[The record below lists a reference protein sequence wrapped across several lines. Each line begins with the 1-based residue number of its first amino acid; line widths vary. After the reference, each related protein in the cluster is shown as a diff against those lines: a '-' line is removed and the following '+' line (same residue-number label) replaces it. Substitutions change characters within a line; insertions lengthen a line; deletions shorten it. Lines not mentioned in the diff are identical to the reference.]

1 MKTKASQRTQAIVN
15 EPIGR
20 TLFRLTVPMIG
31 GIIALMAVGII
42 DAYFV
47 GQLGTAPL
55 AALGFVL
62 PVTHGV
68 NSIGLGLGMATS
80 VLVSRYLGEDRF
92 DRAAR
97 QITDGRLLITLIG
110 AALLLFLYVGV
121 ADLLR
126 LLGASGEVLDE
137 ALRFMALWIPVIPLL
152 LLTLTGNTILRA
164 IGCPGKSAFLLA
176 LLATL
181 NAGLDPLLIF
191 GFGPLPGLGIGGAAL
206 ATSIAWIITFLIS
219 QYILGVQEQLIL
231 TRKNTLQALYA
242 NWARLLGIGIPAIF
256 ANLMTPLAAA
266 ILTAMV
272 ARFGTTAVAGFG
284 VSTRIES
291 LCLLVAFALSST
303 LPMFIG
309 QNIGAGKPERARVA
323 LYGSIR
329 FSIIFQLVVWLIIA
343 TYSRSIGSAFSGN
356 AEVVNIISHYLWII
370 PATYGAHAVTILVMV
385 SLNALKQPKVALLTA
400 LIRLLLLNIPI
411 AYIGGELYGI
421 NGLFYGFA
429 LGNVLSAI
437 VAWRIINRAWTQQVE
452 EKKESK
458 PLA

>member
-1 MKTKASQRTQAIVN
+1 LKSKKASQRTQAIVN
-15 EPIGR
+15 DPIAR
-20 TLFRLTVPMIG
+20 TLFRLTMPMIG
-31 GIIALMAVGII
+31 GIIALMAVGIV

-47 GQLGTAPL
+47 GQLGTASL

-62 PVTHGV
+62 PIAHGV

-92 DRAAR
+92 DQAAR
-97 QITDGRLLITLIG
+97 QITDGRVLITLIG
-110 AALLLFLYVGV
+110 IALLLSLHLGIQ
-121 ADLLR
+121 ALLR

-176 LLATL
+176 FLATL
-181 NAGLDPLLIF
+181 NACLDPLFIF
-191 GFGPLPGLGIGGAAL
+191 GAGPLPGLGIGGAAL
-206 ATSIAWIITFLIS
+206 ATSIAWIVTFLLS
-219 QYILGVQEQLIL
+219 HYILSVQEQLIL
-231 TRKNTLQALYA
+231 KSKNTLQALRA
-242 NWARLLGIGIPAIF
+242 NWAELLSIGIPAIF

-291 LCLLVAFALSST
+291 LVLLIAFALSST

-309 QNIGAGKPERARVA
+309 QNIGAGKPERARIA
-323 LYGSIR
+323 LYGAIR
-329 FSIIFQLVVWLIIA
+329 FTIVFQLAMWLIIA
-343 TYSRSIGSAFSGN
+343 FFSRAIGSVFSSN
-356 AEVVNIISHYLWII
+356 PDVVNIISDYLWIV
-370 PATYGAHAVTILVMV
+370 PASYGAHAVTILVMV
-385 SLNALKQPKVALLTA
+385 SLNAIKRPKAALLTA
-400 LIRLLLLNIPI
+400 IIRLLLLNIPI
-411 AYIGGELYGI
+411 AYIGGQLYGI

-429 LGNVLSAI
+429 IGNVLSAI
-437 VAWRIINRAWTQQVE
+437 VAWRVIKTAWAEQVDSIN
-452 EKKESK
+452 
-458 PLA
+458 

>member
-1 MKTKASQRTQAIVN
+1 MKTIANQPLKTKASQRTQAIVN

-20 TLFRLTVPMIG
+20 TLLRLTLPMIG

-62 PVTHGV
+62 PVAHGV

-110 AALLLFLYVGV
+110 IGFGV
-121 ADLLR
+121 AGLLR

-152 LLTLTGNTILRA
+152 LLTLTGNTVLRA

-219 QYILGVQEQLIL
+219 QHILGVQEQLIL
-231 TRKNTLQALYA
+231 TSRNTLQALRVS
-242 NWARLLGIGIPAIF
+242 WAKLLSIGIPAIF

-323 LYGSIR
+323 LYGAIR
-329 FSIIFQLVVWLIIA
+329 FSIVFQLAVWVIVA
-343 TYSRSIGSAFSGN
+343 VYSRSIGSAFSAN
-356 AEVVNIISHYLWII
+356 PEVVDIISHYLWII
-370 PATYGAHAVTILVMV
+370 PASYGAHAITILVMV
-385 SLNALKQPKVALLTA
+385 SLNALKQPRTALLTA

-411 AYIGGELYGI
+411 AYIGGQLYDI

-429 LGNVLSAI
+429 LGNVLSAV
-437 VAWRIINRAWTQQVE
+437 VAWRIINRAWAAHVE
-452 EKKESK
+452 QDK
-458 PLA
+458 

>member
-1 MKTKASQRTQAIVN
+1 MNTKASQRTQAIVN
-15 EPIGR
+15 DPIGR

-31 GIIALMAVGII
+31 GIIALMAVGIV

-47 GQLGTAPL
+47 GQLGTASL

-62 PVTHGV
+62 PITHGV

-92 DRAAR
+92 TQAAR
-97 QITDGRLLITLIG
+97 QITDGRLLIIG
-110 AALLLFLYVGV
+110 IGIGLLLSLYLGLH
-121 ADLLR
+121 ALLR
-126 LLGASGEVLDE
+126 LLGASGEVLNE
-137 ALRFMALWIPVIPLL
+137 ALLFMALWIPVIPLL

-206 ATSIAWIITFLIS
+206 ATSIAWIITFLVS
-219 QYILGVQEQLIL
+219 HYMLKVQEQLIV
-231 TRKNTLQALYA
+231 KGKQSLQELRA
-242 NWARLLGIGIPAIF
+242 NWARLLTIGIPAIF

-284 VSTRIES
+284 VSTRIEA
-291 LCLLVAFALSST
+291 LCLLIAFSLSST

-309 QNIGAGKPERARVA
+309 QNIGAGKPERARIA
-323 LYGSIR
+323 LFGAIR
-329 FSIIFQLVVWLIIA
+329 FCLLFQLAMWLLVA
-343 TYSRSIGSAFSGN
+343 AFSPAIGSMFSTN
-356 AEVVNIISHYLWII
+356 PEVIAIISNYLWII
-370 PATYGAHAVTILVMV
+370 PASYGAHAVTILVMV
-385 SLNALKQPKVALLTA
+385 SLNAIKQPKTALLTA

-411 AYIGGELYGI
+411 AFIGGQLYGI

-437 VAWRIINRAWTQQVE
+437 VAWRIINRAWAEQVGDTG
-452 EKKESK
+452 
-458 PLA
+458 

>member
-15 EPIGR
+15 DPIGR

-31 GIIALMAVGII
+31 GIIALMAVGVV

-62 PVTHGV
+62 PITLGV

-92 DRAAR
+92 SQAAR
-97 QITDGRLLITLIG
+97 QITDGRILITAIG
-110 AALLLFLYVGV
+110 FGLLLSLYIGV
-121 ADLLR
+121 QALLR

-137 ALRFMALWIPVIPLL
+137 ALRFMALWMPVIPLL
-152 LLTLTGNTILRA
+152 LLTLTSNNILRA

-176 LLATL
+176 LLASL
-181 NAGLDPLLIF
+181 NAFLDPLLIF

-206 ATSIAWIITFLIS
+206 ATSIAWIITFLMS
-219 QYILGVQEQLIL
+219 QYIVSVQEQLIL
-231 TRKNTLQALYA
+231 KSKNTLQALRA
-242 NWARLLGIGIPAIF
+242 NWSELLTIAIPAIF

-291 LCLLVAFALSST
+291 LCLLIAFALSST

-323 LYGSIR
+323 LYGAIR
-329 FSIIFQLVVWLIIA
+329 FTIIFQLVVWLIIA
-343 TYSRSIGSAFSGN
+343 FFSRSIGSAFSGN
-356 AEVVNIISHYLWII
+356 PEVVDIISNYLWIV
-370 PATYGAHAVTILVMV
+370 PASYGAHAVTILVMV

-411 AYIGGELYGI
+411 AYIGGQLYGVS
-421 NGLFYGFA
+421 GLFYGFA
-429 LGNVLSAI
+429 IGNVLSAI
-437 VAWRIINRAWTQQVE
+437 VAWRIINRAWTERVGQ
-452 EKKESK
+452 SR
-458 PLA
+458 

>member
-1 MKTKASQRTQAIVN
+1 VNTKASQRTQAIVN
-15 EPIGR
+15 DPIGR
-20 TLFRLTVPMIG
+20 TLLRLTVPMIG
-31 GIIALMAVGII
+31 GIIALMAVGIV

-62 PVTHGV
+62 PIAHGV

-92 DRAAR
+92 HQAAR

-110 AALLLFLYVGV
+110 IALLLSLYFGV
-121 ADLLR
+121 QGLLR
-126 LLGASGEVLDE
+126 LLGASGEVLEE
-137 ALRFMALWIPVIPLL
+137 ALHFMALWMPIIPLL
-152 LLTLTGNTILRA
+152 LLTLTSNTILRA

-181 NAGLDPLLIF
+181 NACLDPLLIF
-191 GFGPLPGLGIGGAAL
+191 GLGPLPGLGIGGAAL

-219 QYILGVQEQLIL
+219 QYILSVQEQLIL
-231 TRKNTLQALYA
+231 KSKNTLQALRA
-242 NWARLLGIGIPAIF
+242 NWAELLTIGIPAIF

-284 VSTRIES
+284 VSTRIEA
-291 LCLLVAFALSST
+291 LCLLIAFALSST

-323 LYGSIR
+323 LYGAIR
-329 FSIIFQLVVWLIIA
+329 FTLVFQLAVWVIVA
-343 TYSRSIGSAFSGN
+343 FFSRSIGSAFSDN
-356 AEVVNIISHYLWII
+356 PEVVDIISNYLWII
-370 PATYGAHAVTILVMV
+370 PASYGAHAVTILVMV

-411 AYIGGELYGI
+411 AYMGGQLYGVV
-421 NGLFYGFA
+421 GLFYGFA
-429 LGNVLSAI
+429 IGNVLSAI
-437 VAWRIINRAWTQQVE
+437 VAWHIINRAWAELVGQ
-452 EKKESK
+452 SD
-458 PLA
+458 

>member
-1 MKTKASQRTQAIVN
+1 MNTKASQRTQAIVN

-31 GIIALMAVGII
+31 GIIALMAVGIV

-62 PVTHGV
+62 PITHGV
-68 NSIGLGLGMATS
+68 NSIGLGLGMAAS

-92 DRAAR
+92 AQAAR
-97 QITDGRLLITLIG
+97 QITDGRILITIIG
-110 AALLLFLYVGV
+110 IGLLLSLYIGIPALLHLM
-121 ADLLR
+121 
-126 LLGASGEVLDE
+126 GARDAVLDE
-137 ALRFMALWIPVIPLL
+137 ALRFMALWMPVIPLL

-206 ATSIAWIITFLIS
+206 ATSIAWIITFLVS
-219 QYILGVQEQLIL
+219 HYILSVQEQLIL
-231 TRKNTLQALYA
+231 KGRNSLQKLRA
-242 NWARLLGIGIPAIF
+242 NLAELLTIGIPAIF

-284 VSTRIES
+284 VSTRIEA
-291 LCLLVAFALSST
+291 LCLLIAFALSST

-323 LYGSIR
+323 LYGAIR
-329 FSIIFQLVVWLIIA
+329 FTIVFQLAVWLIVA
-343 TYSRSIGSAFSGN
+343 FFSRSIGSAFSDN
-356 AEVVNIISHYLWII
+356 PEVVDIISNYLWII
-370 PATYGAHAVTILVMV
+370 PASYGAHAVTILVMV

-411 AYIGGELYGI
+411 AYIGGQLYGVV
-421 NGLFYGFA
+421 GLFYGFA

-437 VAWRIINRAWTQQVE
+437 VAWRIINRAWAELVPQ
-452 EKKESK
+452 SD
-458 PLA
+458 

>member
-1 MKTKASQRTQAIVN
+1 MNTKASQRTQAIVN
-15 EPIGR
+15 EPIGP

-62 PVTHGV
+62 PIAHGV

-92 DRAAR
+92 DLAAR
-97 QITDGRLLITLIG
+97 QITDGRVLITLIG
-110 AALLLFLYVGV
+110 IGLLLSLHLGIQ
-121 ADLLR
+121 ALLR

-137 ALRFMALWIPVIPLL
+137 ALHFMALWIPVIPLL

-176 LLATL
+176 FLATL
-181 NAGLDPLLIF
+181 NACLDPLLIF
-191 GFGPLPGLGIGGAAL
+191 GLGPLPGLGIGGAAL
-206 ATSIAWIITFLIS
+206 ATSIAWIVTFLLS
-219 QYILGVQEQLIL
+219 HYVLSVQEQLIL
-231 TRKNTLQALYA
+231 KGKHSLQILRA
-242 NWARLLGIGIPAIF
+242 NWAELLGIGIPAIF

-284 VSTRIES
+284 VSTRIEA

-309 QNIGAGKPERARVA
+309 QNIGAGKPERARIA
-323 LYGSIR
+323 LYGAIR
-329 FSIIFQLVVWLIIA
+329 FTIVFQLAIWLIIA
-343 TYSRSIGSAFSGN
+343 TLGRSIGSAFSN
-356 AEVVNIISHYLWII
+356 NPEVIDIISNYLWIV
-370 PATYGAHAVTILVMV
+370 PASYGAHAVTILVMV
-385 SLNALKQPKVALLTA
+385 SLNAIKRPKAALLTA
-400 LIRLLLLNIPI
+400 IIRLLLLNIPL
-411 AYIGGELYGI
+411 AYIGGQLYGVS
-421 NGLFYGFA
+421 GLFYGFA
-429 LGNVLSAI
+429 IGNVLSAI
-437 VAWRIINRAWTQQVE
+437 VAWRVIKTAWAEQVD
-452 EKKESK
+452 
-458 PLA
+458 PVN